1 MSHSAPLSEPS
12 INISTSLTWGAE
24 RYRYPTNL
32 PKVAATGG
40 PRCLGMPALPF
51 NTNPPQLIT
60 DIGANPVGYGNPQLL
75 LNFDVL
81 KAAAVRADRRPTTQP
96 RSDRTTGM
104 RTRATLI
111 KFGTFAVVMAMLTA
125 FLFFIFGQYR
135 TGSTTG
141 YSAVF
146 TDVSRLKPGQSVRV
160 AGIRVGTVDSVSLQ
174 PDKKVVVKF
183 DADRNVV
190 LTEGTRAAVRYLN
203 LVGDRYLDLVDG
215 PGSTKLLPA
224 GGQIPVNRTAPALD
238 LDLLLGGLKP
248 VTQGLNARDVN
259 ALTSGLLQVFQGQ
272 GGTLESLFTKTTSF
286 SNALADNDQTV
297 QQLIDNLNIVVGTIS
312 KDGNQFSGA
321 IDRLEQLVSGLSD
334 DRNTIGS
341 AIDALD
347 KGTASLADLLASA
360 RPPLSGTIAQL
371 NRLAPILDGDRDRLD
386 AAIAKAPKNY
396 RKLVRL
402 GVNGA
407 TIPYY
412 LCEFGLRGTDL
423 SGQDGALQY
432 L

>member
-1 MSHSAPLSEPS
+1 
-12 INISTSLTWGAE
+12 
-24 RYRYPTNL
+24 
-32 PKVAATGG
+32 
-40 PRCLGMPALPF
+40 
-51 NTNPPQLIT
+51 
-60 DIGANPVGYGNPQLL
+60 
-75 LNFDVL
+75 
-81 KAAAVRADRRPTTQP
+81 
-96 RSDRTTGM
+96 M

-111 KFGTFAVVMAMLTA
+111 KFGVFVVVMAILTS

-135 TGSTTG
+135 TGSTNG

-203 LVGDRYLDLVDG
+203 LVGDRYLELVDG
-215 PGSTKLLPA
+215 PGSTKHLSA
-224 GGQIPVNRTAPALD
+224 GGQIPVNRTQPALD

-272 GGTLESLFTKTTSF
+272 GGTLESLFAKTTSF

-297 QQLIDNLNIVVGTIS
+297 QQLIDNLNIVIGTVS
-312 KDGNQFSGA
+312 KDGTQFSGA
-321 IDRLEQLVSGLSD
+321 IDRLEQLVSGLSN
-334 DRNTIGS
+334 DRDTIGS

-347 KGTASLADLLASA
+347 KGTASLADLLAEA

-371 NRLAPILDGDRDRLD
+371 NRLAPILDGDKDRLD
-386 AAIAKAPKNY
+386 AAIQKAPKNY

-412 LCEFGLRGTDL
+412 LCQFGLRGTDL
-423 SGQDGALQY
+423 QGKTVRANIFRSEAGRCTEP
-432 L
+432 